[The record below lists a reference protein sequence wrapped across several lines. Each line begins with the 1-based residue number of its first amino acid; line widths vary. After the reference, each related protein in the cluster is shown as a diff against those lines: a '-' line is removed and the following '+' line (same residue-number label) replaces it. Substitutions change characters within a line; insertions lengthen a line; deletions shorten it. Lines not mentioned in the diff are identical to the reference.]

1 MRRLL
6 VFGALVAVV
15 WALYHYLAV
24 RITPRLDA
32 ALLGFIALICWESVA
47 VMFAYTRKWRVLAL
61 GLLSFFTATGL
72 LYTRVASAGFSEP
85 VAESDEVLHLIR
97 ALYLVAALLVAV
109 GLNRWAWRHRR
120 EAFPMFR
127 DAENPEPP
135 PIFFEQ
141 ERHDLP

>member
-1 MRRLL
+1 MKRLML
-6 VFGALVAVV
+6 FAALVAVV

-24 RITPRLDA
+24 EMTPRFDA
-32 ALLGFIALICWESVA
+32 ALLGFIALICWESCA
-47 VMFAYTRKWRVLAL
+47 VMIAFTIKWRLLAL
-61 GLLSFFTATGL
+61 GLLSFFTATAL
-72 LYTRVASAGFSEP
+72 LYTRVASDGFNHP
-85 VAESDEVLHLIR
+85 IMTSDLIR

-127 DAENPEPP
+127 DAEKPEPP
-135 PIFFEQ
+135 VIFFEA